1 MTKRIPEPDRPPP
14 TEPGAPGGTGDADL
28 DAYVRDR
35 DVLARNRLL
44 LRYGRLVA
52 RIAARL
58 GPRVPAHLDRADL
71 ISSGTLGLLD
81 ALTRFDP
88 AAGTSFERFAAVR
101 IRGAML
107 DEVRA
112 TGAAAPRS
120 FWAKRREVDR
130 VATALANSLGRSPLV
145 AELSTAT
152 GLTRRDVV
160 RARSGD
166 EPERRPDDE
175 LLDRADLAHAAG
187 LDPEESAVESD
198 ARARLRSA
206 VDRLPER
213 AYRIVTWYYRDGLT
227 LAGIGLRLGITESR
241 VAQLHTD
248 ALDVLRARLQRPTR
262 PPA

>member
-1 MTKRIPEPDRPPP
+1 MTKRIPEPDSP
-14 TEPGAPGGTGDADL
+14 TPAEPGDPGGTGDADL

-58 GPRVPAHLDRADL
+58 ARRLPAHLDRADL

-88 AAGTSFERFAAVR
+88 AAGTPFERFAAVR

-112 TGAAAPRS
+112 TGPATRS
-120 FWAKRREVDR
+120 FWSRRREVDR
-130 VATALANSLGRSPLV
+130 VAAALSHSLGRSPLV

-152 GLTRRDVV
+152 GLTQRDVV

-166 EPERRPDDE
+166 DPERRPDDD

-213 AYRIVTWYYRDGLT
+213 AHRIVTWYYRDGLT
-227 LAGIGLRLGITESR
+227 LDGIGRRLGVTESR
-241 VAQLHTD
+241 VAQLHAD
-248 ALDVLRARLQRPTR
+248 ALDLLRARLRPY
-262 PPA
+262 